1 MYRLKSSTSFFV
13 GFFLVMLAQ
22 QAALAQAIKPKIS
35 WLPDSS
41 IPMGC
46 SLIIDD
52 WKGNAIAWAP
62 YSFQS
67 SQDGRGLV
75 MQIDGETREL
85 PINHYSERILSAY
98 DGKYYIEISTP
109 QWSQAGGE
117 LAHAKTNMKI
127 RNTAVYTETHIIAR
141 SSRGC

>member
-1 MYRLKSSTSFFV
+1 MNKIKASASFSI
-13 GFFLVMLAQ
+13 GILVMISAPHPTFAQ
-22 QAALAQAIKPKIS
+22 GIKPKIS
-35 WLPDSS
+35 WLPDSA

-67 SQDGRGLV
+67 NQDDTGLV
-75 MQIDGETREL
+75 MHIDGKTREI
-85 PINHYSERILSAY
+85 PINHYSERMLSAY

-109 QWSQAGGE
+109 QWSQVGAE
-117 LAHAKTNMKI
+117 LAHAKATAKI
-127 RNTAVYTETHIIAR
+127 RNTAAYTETHIIAR
-141 SSRGC
+141 AARGC